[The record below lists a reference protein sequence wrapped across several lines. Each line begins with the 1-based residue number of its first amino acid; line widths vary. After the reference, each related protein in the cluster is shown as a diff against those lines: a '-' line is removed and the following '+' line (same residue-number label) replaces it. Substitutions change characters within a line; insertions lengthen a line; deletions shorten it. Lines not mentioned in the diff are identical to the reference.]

1 MSEKRTDETTDLKE
15 KTISGIHWR
24 FLTTVTQLLLTFS
37 VGVLLARILPPE
49 DFGLLGMAIIFT
61 GFADLFAT
69 VGMGPAIVQRKELDD
84 ATIGTATFV
93 SVLTSL
99 ALTAFFFFAAPA
111 IAAFFHEPRITLI
124 LRVLSVLFL
133 LNGLSAISRALIVR
147 ELKFKSLFYQEIVS
161 FLFGYGV
168 LAVFMAL
175 HGFGVWSLVAG
186 TFLKTVISCALL
198 LYLSPSPLRLSFDRK
213 KLAGIFGFGAGV
225 SINDILWYTSD
236 NIDYLLISRYFSPT
250 ALGFYTRAFDIMKQP
265 VTRFSNVISSV
276 TFPAYSRIQE
286 DRERMGRIYLRG
298 VDIVSI
304 ISFPVLT
311 GIALAS
317 HYVIVGI
324 YGPNWSGAITVLQI
338 LSVAGMLKAVSHL
351 AGAVT
356 HATGNVYSEVRIQGL
371 YVLSLLLL
379 CLWGVRYGI
388 EGVAVAV
395 VLSSL
400 IFYLSMAQCVLKIL
414 AISWSSFFKAQRTG
428 AILAIIVGMVDVVC
442 LIVFSRFQAA
452 VPPVAILFGMVV
464 FSLIG
469 LLTGILILPKS
480 VKGDSISWI
489 MLRYRNIFPRPLFN
503 FVMRYV

>member
-69 VGMGPAIVQRKELDD
+69 VGMGTAIIQRKELDNG
-84 ATIGTATFV
+84 TIGTATFV
-93 SVLTSL
+93 SILSSL

-147 ELKFKSLFYQEIVS
+147 ELKFKPLFYQEIIS

-168 LAVFMAL
+168 LV
-175 HGFGVWSLVAG
+175 VV
-186 TFLKTVISCALL
+186 
-198 LYLSPSPLRLSFDRK
+198 
-213 KLAGIFGFGAGV
+213 
-225 SINDILWYTSD
+225 
-236 NIDYLLISRYFSPT
+236 
-250 ALGFYTRAFDIMKQP
+250 
-265 VTRFSNVISSV
+265 
-276 TFPAYSRIQE
+276 
-286 DRERMGRIYLRG
+286 
-298 VDIVSI
+298 
-304 ISFPVLT
+304 
-311 GIALAS
+311 
-317 HYVIVGI
+317 
-324 YGPNWSGAITVLQI
+324 
-338 LSVAGMLKAVSHL
+338 L

-356 HATGNVYSEVRIQGL
+356 NATDNIYSEVKRQGF
-371 YVLSLLLL
+371 YAISLVIL

-395 VLSSL
+395 VLNGL
-400 IFYLSMAQCVLKIL
+400 VFYLSMAQFVLKIL
-414 AISWSSFFKAQRTG
+414 GISRSSFFKAQRTG
-428 AILAIIVGMVDVVC
+428 AILAIIVGMVDIVC

-452 VPPVAILFGMVV
+452 LPPIVILFALIAG
-464 FSLIG
+464 SLIG
-469 LLTGILILPKS
+469 LCSGILILPKS
-480 VKGDSISWI
+480 LKGDSISWI
-489 MLRYRNIFPRPLFN
+489 MLRSRNIFPRHCSTS
-503 FVMRYV
+503 